1 MAALTNMKKYKIRP
15 ATENDIS
22 LILSF
27 INKFA
32 EYEQALNEVVAT
44 EDILRKSLFGE
55 HRYAEVI
62 IGYYDSVPVSFAVYF
77 YNFSTWF
84 GRPGLYLEDVFV
96 KPVYRHKGFARAMLI
111 YLAKLAKEHNCGR
124 FEWSVLDWNK
134 SAIRFYKRIGAVPM
148 NEWTVYRLTGDAL
161 DKLAA
166 GS

>member
-1 MAALTNMKKYKIRP
+1 MAALTNMKKYEIRP

-27 INKFA
+27 INEFA

-84 GRPGLYLEDVFV
+84 GRPGLYLEDVCV